1 MHDLPPFLTFCFPQL
16 FARFQTSFFFRAT
29 NTFSHILLDG
39 VEPRRE
45 YGLHLCP
52 GHGNEGGRDLAD
64 VGDDGEREGDPDDG
78 EDDAEHATADS
89 LGGDVAIAY
98 EQNDGRLAKM
108 FYFPFP

>member
-1 MHDLPPFLTFCFPQL
+1 MSESSKCTICLLFSLSVFHNFLQDFKPP
-16 FARFQTSFFFRAT
+16 FFRAT

-45 YGLHLCP
+45 DGLHLCP

-78 EDDAEHATADS
+78 EDDAEHAPADS

-98 EQNDGRLAKM
+98 K
-108 FYFPFP
+108 